1 MTSAGWLE
9 YTCTFSPVWM
19 MNNLLTNQAFAFI
32 IMRTDRSLGFV
43 TIVEYGDLE
52 NKAILLAESIRR
64 FLADGHKYPIYAI
77 RPRKGREIR
86 ATTKEKFKSLGVNY
100 VPMEINIKWK
110 DFPFANIAYGAA
122 YAEALV
128 SGTIETLIYF
138 DADIVC
144 LKDPLEIKMEPQID
158 VITTPVDV
166 SYMTAQ
172 AYGYELDPYW
182 KAAFDLNGVDTAS
195 LWPVET
201 KVDKVKIYP
210 TFNSG
215 FVAVRPEL
223 GIFRRWKES
232 FEKITEV
239 SYFSHLNP
247 LRKEFFFLDQA
258 LLTSSIL
265 SIVPRER
272 INILGA
278 IYNYPLNLVEQMT
291 GNGPLDLDEVV
302 FLHYHRSFYDLTW
315 MKHAK
320 MSEPTKAWLLSR
332 LPLPRDYK
340 FDKVRTKRELISE
353 LFKSKFLNY
362 FSVK

>member
-1 MTSAGWLE
+1 
-9 YTCTFSPVWM
+9 
-19 MNNLLTNQAFAFI
+19 
-32 IMRTDRSLGFV
+32 MRTDRSLGFV
-43 TIVEYGDLE
+43 VIVEYGDLE

-86 ATTKEKFKSLGVNY
+86 ATTAEKFKRLDVNY
-100 VPMEINIKWK
+100 VPIELNMRWK
-110 DFPFANIAYGAA
+110 DFPFANCAYGAA
-122 YAEALV
+122 YAETLV
-128 SGTIETLIYF
+128 SGTIEALIYF
-138 DADIVC
+138 DADVVC
-144 LKDPLEIKMEPQID
+144 LKDPLEINMEPQMD
-158 VITTPVDV
+158 VITTPVD
-166 SYMTAQ
+166 SHMAAQ
-172 AYGYELDPYW
+172 EYGCELSPYW
-182 KAAFDLNGVDTAS
+182 KAAFDLNGVNAAS

-201 KVDKVKIYP
+201 KVGKVKIYP

-258 LLTSSIL
+258 LLASSIL
-265 SIVPRER
+265 SVVPHER

-278 IYNYPLNLVEQMT
+278 NYNYPLHLVEQMT
-291 GNGPLDLDEVV
+291 GNGPLDLEEVV

-315 MKHAK
+315 MKHTK
-320 MSEPTKAWLLSR
+320 MNEATKAWLLSR

-362 FSVK
+362 FSVKQKN